1 MYVPSIHKANDP
13 TDVYDYI
20 KANGFATLVSELD
33 GRQMATH
40 IPMILD
46 QDEQGDYHLLSHIAV
61 ANEQK
66 ESFDGQK
73 ELLAIFMEQH
83 AYVSSSWYNH
93 VNVPTWNYIAVHAYG
108 PVSILSVEELH
119 DSMHKL
125 VHKYEDGRAG
135 RFNIKDMPADMLQA
149 HLKGVVGFSMKIE
162 RIESSYKL
170 SQNRNDEDY
179 KNVIDQLE
187 KTGDKGSQDIAQQM
201 NKLRS

>member
-13 TDVYDYI
+13 SDVYDYI
-20 KANGFATLVSELD
+20 RTHGFATLVSELD

-46 QDEQGDYHLLSHIAV
+46 QDDHGDYHLSSHIAV

-66 ESFDGQK
+66 ATFDGQR

-93 VNVPTWNYIAVHAYG
+93 VNVPTWNYVAVHAYG
-108 PVSILSVEELH
+108 PASIISGEELY
-119 DSMHKL
+119 DSIHKL
-125 VHKYEDGRAG
+125 VHRYEDGRSE
-135 RFNIKDMPADMLQA
+135 RFNMTDMPEDMLQA
-149 HLKGVVGFSMKIE
+149 HLKSLVGFSMKIK

-179 KNVIDQLE
+179 NNVIDQLE
-187 KTGDKGSQDIAQQM
+187 SCGDKGSRDIAQQM
-201 NKLRS
+201 KKLRS